1 MHSNNVGSSL
11 RPKEPLGNP

>member
-1 MHSNNVGSSL
+1 VESSL